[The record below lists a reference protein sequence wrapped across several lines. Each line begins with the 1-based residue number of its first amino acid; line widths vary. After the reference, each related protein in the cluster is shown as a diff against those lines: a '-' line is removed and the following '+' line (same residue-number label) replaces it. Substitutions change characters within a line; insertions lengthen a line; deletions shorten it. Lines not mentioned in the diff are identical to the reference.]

1 MDHPNTQLLQYMVKA
16 LHPVYALP
24 ESAYLAQI
32 IRLQDLD
39 SVPIQPQGVVAKG
52 VAFMLKGGQSCRL
65 RAAQNAGIEV
75 KTAGRRKEKYFMG
88 SNEKGSAPAVGAI
101 SCQLLRDVIH
111 PMIVEGRVPMD
122 SQNKLFAA
130 HDSCMSKGAGAKPDK
145 ATHKTAQ
152 ALWAIAGCNDAAGCV
167 AALKEARATSARAR
181 SLPSHPCALP
191 STRTHARTNANRS
204 KDHSHETHDCNGLRN
219 H

>member
-1 MDHPNTQLLQYMVKA
+1 MDAPNTQLLQYMVKA

-32 IRLQDLD
+32 IRLQELD
-39 SVPIQPQGVVAKG
+39 SVPSQPQGVIAKG

-65 RAAQNAGIEV
+65 RAVQNAGIEV
-75 KTAGRRKEKYFMG
+75 KTIGRGKHKYFMG
-88 SNEKGSAPAVGAI
+88 SNEQGSAPAVGAVG
-101 SCQLLRDVIH
+101 CQVLREVIH
-111 PMIVEGRVPMD
+111 HLIVEGRVPMD

-130 HDSCMSKGAGAKPDK
+130 HDSCAKRGAMTKLDK

-152 ALWAIAGCNDAAGCV
+152 ALWAIAGCGDGAGCV
-167 AALKEARATSARAR
+167 AALKEASASNKRAR

-191 STRTHARTNANRS
+191 STRTHARTHAKRKQGS
-204 KDHSHETHDCNGLRN
+204 LA
-219 H
+219 

>member
-1 MDHPNTQLLQYMVKA
+1 MDAPNTQLLQYMVKA

-39 SVPIQPQGVVAKG
+39 SVPMPIEPQAAMLLLKKG
-52 VAFMLKGGQSCRL
+52 LVFMMCRCS
-65 RAAQNAGIEV
+65 AALETRGIEV
-75 KTAGRRKEKYFMG
+75 KTTGRGKHKYFMG
-88 SNEKGSAPAVGAI
+88 SNEKGIAPAVGAVG
-101 SCQLLRDVIH
+101 CQVLREVIH

-130 HDSCMSKGAGAKPDK
+130 HDAWMGSGFRGSKAS
-145 ATHKTAQ
+145 HKTAQ
-152 ALWAIAGCNDAAGCV
+152 ALWAIAGCGDAAGCV